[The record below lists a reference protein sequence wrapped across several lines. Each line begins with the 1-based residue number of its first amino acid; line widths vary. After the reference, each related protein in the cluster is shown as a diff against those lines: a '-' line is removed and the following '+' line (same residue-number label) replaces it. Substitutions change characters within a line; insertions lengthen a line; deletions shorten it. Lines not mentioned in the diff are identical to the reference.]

1 MKLSLEQLIIKRD
14 KLKEEI
20 NKPDALSQ
28 AFYGGMVGF
37 KKGSAKKKFERS
49 LDKSLDRLKE
59 LDFLNEKIKRL
70 QNPIKRSKAIE
81 QNPNEWNVGEK
92 ATDSFNNLVT
102 IIKINTKT
110 VSIQYEGGF
119 KETCKPHLL
128 NKIK

>member
-1 MKLSLEQLIIKRD
+1 MKLTLEQLIIKRD
-14 KLKEEI
+14 RLKEQV

-59 LDFLNEKIKRL
+59 LDALNEKIKRL
-70 QNPIKRSKAIE
+70 QNPIKRTKAIE
-81 QNPNEWNVGEK
+81 QNPKEWKIGEK
-92 ATDSFNNLVT
+92 ATDSFNNIVT

-110 VSIQYEGGF
+110 VSVQYLGSY
-119 KETCKPHLL
+119 KENIKPHLL